1 MQRTYTRRNKMIK
14 SRYDTLSGILLL
26 CFLISVVCFSCMSRE
41 QDAAGEGISLWQEP
55 QWNQTKTREENIQWK
70 FASGHRIQYRETQK
84 GTVYSRGHTE
94 EREHSLI
101 VQYAINDSDE
111 KGIARVVMSGKNMKT
126 RGMGTEMLQFLLRSS
141 PQLGSFSMSPSGKMT
156 DVKGLI
162 GTRSLPTF
170 PEKPVRVGAQWN
182 GNVGIAIAPNLPGA
196 IATGICH
203 YKLHGFAD
211 VHGHR
216 WAKISF
222 QGNIALS
229 HEPFAMRKIIGVK
242 TDDRKGSTINE
253 VIAGSPADKAGLLSG
268 DSIKS
273 FGDMSVNSWS
283 DLFYAVALSPSD
295 QAVPTVILRNNVRKK
310 LFVAPQ
316 TTVSGKISA
325 SGTITGSVIFDIT
338 AGILLRMQI
347 SPLSLKYAVHVD
359 DVTAEHEVR
368 IVGLMQLVESAG

>member
-1 MQRTYTRRNKMIK
+1 MIK
-14 SRYDTLSGILLL
+14 SRCDTLSGILLL
-26 CFLISVVCFSCMSRE
+26 DILILVMCLSCMSRQ
-41 QDAAGEGISLWQEP
+41 QDAAGEGSTMWQEP

-70 FASGHRIQYRETQK
+70 FASGHGIQYRETQK
-84 GTVYSRGHTE
+84 ATVYGKGHTE
-94 EREHSLI
+94 KREHSLI
-101 VQYAINDSDE
+101 VQYAIKENTE
-111 KGIARVVMSGKNMKT
+111 KGMARIVMSGKNLKT
-126 RGMGTEMLQFLLRSS
+126 QGMGTEMLQFLLRSS
-141 PQLGSFSMSPSGKMT
+141 PQLGSFWMSPSGKMT

-162 GTRSLPTF
+162 GTRSLSLF
-170 PEKPVRVGAQWN
+170 PEKPVRVGARWN
-182 GNVGIAIAPNLPGA
+182 GKVGIAIAPNLPGA

-211 VHGHR
+211 VRGHR

-229 HEPFAMRKIIGVK
+229 DETFAMRKIIGVM
-242 TDDRKGSTINE
+242 TDDRKGSMVNE
-253 VIAGSPADKAGLLSG
+253 VIAGSPADTAGLLSG

-273 FGDMSVNSWS
+273 FGGMSVNSWS

-295 QAVPTVILRNNVRKK
+295 QVVPTVILRNNVRKK

-325 SGTITGSVIFDIT
+325 SGTITGNMIFDVT

-347 SPLSLKYAVHVD
+347 NPLSLTYVVHVD
-359 DVTAEHEVR
+359 DMTEEHEVR
-368 IVGLMQLVESAG
+368 IVGLIHLVESAG

>member
-1 MQRTYTRRNKMIK
+1 MIK
-14 SRYDTLSGILLL
+14 SRCDTLSGKLLL
-26 CFLISVVCFSCMSRE
+26 CFLISVVCCSCISRE
-41 QDAAGEGISLWQEP
+41 QDAAGEGSSIWQEP
-55 QWNQTKTREENIQWK
+55 QWTQTKTREEDIRWK
-70 FASGHRIQYRETQK
+70 FASGQRIQYRETQK
-84 GTVYSRGHTE
+84 AIVHSRGRTE

-101 VQYAINDSDE
+101 VRYAIKDSAE
-111 KGIARVVMSGKNMKT
+111 KGIARVVMSGKNLKT

-156 DVKGLI
+156 EVKGLI

-170 PEKPVRVGAQWN
+170 PEKPVRVGARWS
-182 GNVGIAIAPNLPGA
+182 GNVGMAIAPNLPGA

-203 YKLHGFAD
+203 YKLDGFAD

-222 QGNIALS
+222 QGNVALS
-229 HEPFAMRKIIGVK
+229 HETFAMRKIIGVK
-242 TDDRKGSTINE
+242 TDDRKGSTVND
-253 VIAGSPADKAGLLSG
+253 VIAGSPADTAGLLSG
-268 DSIKS
+268 DSIKN
-273 FGDMSVNSWS
+273 FDGMSVNSWS
-283 DLFYAVALSPSD
+283 DLFYAVAVSPSN
-295 QAVPTVILRNNVRKK
+295 QAVPIVIFRNNMRKR
-310 LFVAPQ
+310 LFVTPQ

-338 AGILLRMQI
+338 AGILLRMEI

>member
-1 MQRTYTRRNKMIK
+1 MIK
-14 SRYDTLSGILLL
+14 SRCETLSGILLL
-26 CFLISVVCFSCMSRE
+26 CILTSVLCFSCISRE
-41 QDAAGEGISLWQEP
+41 KDAAGAGNSIWQEP
-55 QWNQTKTREENIQWK
+55 QWNQTTSREEDIQWK
-70 FASGHRIQYRETQK
+70 FASGHRIRYRETQK
-84 GTVYSRGHTE
+84 ATVYSRGHTE

-101 VQYAINDSDE
+101 VQYAIKDSTE
-111 KGIARVVMSGKNMKT
+111 EGLARVVMRGKNLKT
-126 RGMGTEMLQFLLRSS
+126 RGMGTEMLQFLLQAS
-141 PQLGSFSMSPSGKMT
+141 PQLGTFSMSPFGKMT

-162 GTRSLPTF
+162 GTRSLPVF
-170 PEKPVRVGAQWN
+170 PEKPVRVGARWN
-182 GNVGIAIAPNLPGA
+182 GNVSIAIAPNLPGA
-196 IATGICH
+196 VATGICQ
-203 YKLHGFAD
+203 YKLQGFAD
-211 VHGHR
+211 VRGHR

-229 HEPFAMRKIIGVK
+229 NETFAMRKIIGVK
-242 TDDRKGSTINE
+242 TDDRNGSTVNE
-253 VIAGSPADKAGLLSG
+253 VITGSPADMAGLLSG

-295 QAVPTVILRNNVRKK
+295 QDVPIVILRNKVRKK

-338 AGILLRMQI
+338 AGMLLRMQI
-347 SPLSLKYAVHVD
+347 SPLSFKYNVQVD
-359 DVTAEHEVR
+359 DVTEEHEVR